1 VIISVSVIVDTVP
14 AFLSYSILGL
24 FNICDKILVAVDI
37 LLEWR
42 DLSKRGCPIS
52 SFVEAKSEQLLLKVN
67 KVIFK
72 FT

>member
-1 VIISVSVIVDTVP
+1 MIPV
-14 AFLSYSILGL
+14 FLSYSIQGL
-24 FNICDKILVAVDI
+24 FNMSDKILVAFDI

-42 DLSKRGCPIS
+42 ELFKRGCPIS
-52 SFVEAKSEQLLLKVN
+52 SFIEAKSEQLLLKVN